1 MGTHPIFES
10 DFDCL
15 TVMGLFWVAL
25 ISLAGL
31 VRAQDAD
38 ESVYDFWFF
47 RLLMNLLGY
56 ASLIVPA
63 YFYKRYLDSKNYK
76 VNGSNQ
82 MIINFFYG
90 KDVAPEGDLEN
101 LIKKDDVATPKE
113 EKTILQTALRL
124 CFCASGLYTSYLTW
138 GVLQERIITREYGV
152 DENGVGEKFTD
163 SQFLV
168 FINRF
173 SALVV
178 AGIYIQVK
186 RQQKHGCP
194 FYKYSFC
201 SFSNI
206 LSSWFQYE
214 ALKFVSFPTQVLAK
228 ACKVI
233 PVMLM
238 GKAISGNK
246 YPWFDWF
253 TAGLLGVGTSIFLL
267 SNSEDKSGD
276 AVQTTF
282 SGLIC
287 LAGYMAFDSFT
298 SNWQSEVFK
307 YKMSSMEMMFG
318 VNVFSCLFT
327 SWSLIQQGTLSTAMA
342 FVFNHPDFMWHAF
355 ILSAASCS
363 GQLFIYY
370 TIAEFGAVV
379 FTIIMT
385 TRSALAIILSCIIY
399 SHPVNALG
407 VFGILVAFSSLGLRI
422 WYKIQ
427 QKKKKQAEAN
437 KA

>member
-1 MGTHPIFES
+1 MASRAIMIAMLG
-10 DFDCL
+10 
-15 TVMGLFWVAL
+15 V
-25 ISLAGL
+25 
-31 VRAQDAD
+31 VRAQAAED
-38 ESVYDFWFF
+38 SVYDFWFY
-47 RLLMNLLGY
+47 RLLMNLAGY
-56 ASLIVPA
+56 ASLIIPA
-63 YFYKRYLDSKNYK
+63 FFYKRYLDNQGYK
-76 VNGSNQ
+76 SSGSNK
-82 MIINFFYG
+82 MLINFFYG
-90 KDVAPEGDLEN
+90 TDIGEVQPDEEN
-101 LIKKDDVATPKE
+101 LIKKESATPKVE
-113 EKTILQTALRL
+113 RTIMQTAMRIF
-124 CFCASGLYTSYLTW
+124 FCATGLYASYLTW

-152 DENGVGEKFTD
+152 DENGNPAKFTD

-173 SALVV
+173 GALVV
-178 AGIYIQVK
+178 SGVYIQLK
-186 RQQKHGCP
+186 RQPKHGCP

-246 YPWFDWF
+246 YPLFDWF

-267 SNSEDKSGD
+267 SQDQDPDKE
-276 AVQTTF
+276 ATTTTF

-287 LAGYMAFDSFT
+287 LMGYMSFDSFT
-298 SNWQSEVFK
+298 SNWQGEVFK
-307 YKMSSMEMMFG
+307 HKMSSMEMMFG

-327 SWSLIQQGTLSTAMA
+327 SWSLIQQGSLQTSIA
-342 FVFNHPDFMWHAF
+342 FILAHPDFMWHAA

-407 VFGILVAFSSLGLRI
+407 VFGILVAFGSLGLRI

-427 QKKKKQAEAN
+427 QKKKRVAEQS

>member
-15 TVMGLFWVAL
+15 TVMGLFWVAI
-25 ISLAGL
+25 ISLTGL

-63 YFYKRYLDSKNYK
+63 FFYKRYLDSRGYKNS
-76 VNGSNQ
+76 GSNQ
-82 MIINFFYG
+82 LLINFFYG
-90 KDVAPEGDLEN
+90 KDVTPDGDLEEN
-101 LIKKDDVATPKE
+101 LIKKDSAAPKE
-113 EKTILQTALRL
+113 EKTLVQTALRL
-124 CFCASGLYTSYLTW
+124 CFCATGLYTSYLTW
-138 GVLQERIITREYGV
+138 GVLQERIITREYGA
-152 DENGVGEKFTD
+152 DENGIGEKFTD

-173 SALVV
+173 SALIV

-233 PVMLM
+233 TVMLM

-342 FVFNHPDFMWHAF
+342 FVSNHPDFTFHAVV
-355 ILSAASCS
+355 LSACS
-363 GQLFIYY
+363 ALGQLFIYY
-370 TIAEFGAVV
+370 TISEFGAVV

-399 SHPVNALG
+399 GHPVNGQGA
-407 VFGILVAFSSLGLRI
+407 FGLLVAFSSLGLRI
-422 WYKIQ
+422 WYKMQ
-427 QKKKKQAEAN
+427 QKKNAQAEAN